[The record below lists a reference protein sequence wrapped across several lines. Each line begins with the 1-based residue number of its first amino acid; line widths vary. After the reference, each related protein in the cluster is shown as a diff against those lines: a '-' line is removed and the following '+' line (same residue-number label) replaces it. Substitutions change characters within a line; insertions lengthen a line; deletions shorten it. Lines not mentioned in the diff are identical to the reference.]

1 MAPPCTCRPSDVAA
15 LKSSRIL
22 ASLQKWSMGGYFLE
36 CCNSREAFER
46 ERGEEICVTEGNLS
60 VHSTFEE
67 TRGVNVKR
75 VFFFFFFLPSLT
87 TWSIMLPSPLRQSDK
102 SKVPLEDGR
111 IMPSPNGTVLQW
123 QKRKKEK
130 MADSASDKLTQVLVF
145 VVHRSTSLI
154 WFSFSISVLETTI
167 FFSFIDRNDER
178 KENWR
183 RMLSSLFPLSN
194 FWYILGSKDW

>member
-1 MAPPCTCRPSDVAA
+1 MNGDQYGKKSQEFVELELCKAGTGSRSQGTAERTRSFPPTLDGLMAPPCTCRPSDVSA

-75 VFFFFFFLPSLT
+75 VFFFFFFFFAES
-87 TWSIMLPSPLRQSDK
+87 
-102 SKVPLEDGR
+102 
-111 IMPSPNGTVLQW
+111 NN
-123 QKRKKEK
+123 
-130 MADSASDKLTQVLVF
+130 
-145 VVHRSTSLI
+145 LI
-154 WFSFSISVLETTI
+154 HYAPVAITA
-167 FFSFIDRNDER
+167 
-178 KENWR
+178 K
-183 RMLSSLFPLSN
+183 
-194 FWYILGSKDW
+194 